1 MMEPG
6 AGSQT
11 MCEHEKVNVTGAASS
26 HRLFLWQLEFWTLW
40 FLFKDQDQAEW
51 SLRLQ

>member
-26 HRLFLWQLEFWTLW
+26 HRLAL
-40 FLFKDQDQAEW
+40 
-51 SLRLQ
+51 SLAAGILNSLVPL